1 MLRIYHSRDSN
12 YNNCIFTMKDN
23 IYIKATVKNGELHFP
38 IKAVGTRYRKFFEQ
52 LPDDSKLEIFIG
64 VSGDKGSNPQLAR
77 IHAMIREIAQEIGYT
92 FAEAKIEVKRA
103 SGLCFVKNKQE
114 YCKSFADC
122 DKEEL
127 NLAIQACIEIG
138 DFNGMQ
144 LR

>member
-1 MLRIYHSRDSN
+1 
-12 YNNCIFTMKDN
+12 MKDSLFMQCT
-23 IYIKATVKNGELHFP
+23 IKNGALEFP
-38 IKAVGTRYRKFFEQ
+38 IKALENKYQKFLNN
-52 LPDDSKLEIFIG
+52 LPDGAKLEIFIG

-77 IHAMIREIAQEIGYT
+77 LHAMIKEIAQEIGYT
-92 FAEAKIEVKRA
+92 FAETKLNVKRE
-103 SGLCFVKNKQE
+103 SGLCLVRNKQE

-122 DKEEL
+122 DKDEL

>member
-1 MLRIYHSRDSN
+1 
-12 YNNCIFTMKDN
+12 MKEN
-23 IYIKATVKNGELHFP
+23 LYIKASIKDGELHFP
-38 IKAVGTRYRKFFEQ
+38 IKATGTRYKNFLNQ

-77 IHAMIREIAQEIGYT
+77 VHAMIREIAQEVGYT
-92 FAEAKIEVKRA
+92 FEEAKITVKRA
-103 SGLCFVKNKQE
+103 AGLCFVKNKQE

-122 DKEEL
+122 DKDEL

-138 DFNGMQ
+138 DFSNMN

>member
-1 MLRIYHSRDSN
+1 
-12 YNNCIFTMKDN
+12 MKDN
-23 IYIKATVKNGELHFP
+23 LFIKASVKNGELHFP
-38 IKAVGTRYRKFFEQ
+38 IKATGTKYRKFLNQ

-77 IHAMIREIAQEIGYT
+77 LHAMIREIAQEIGYT
-92 FAEAKIEVKRA
+92 FEEAKLAVKRA
-103 SGLCFVKNKQE
+103 AGLCFVRDKQE

-127 NLAIQACIEIG
+127 NLVIQACVEIG
-138 DFNGMQ
+138 NFNGMN

>member
-1 MLRIYHSRDSN
+1 
-12 YNNCIFTMKDN
+12 MKEN
-23 IYIKATVKNGELHFP
+23 LYIKASIKDGELHFP
-38 IKAVGTRYRKFFEQ
+38 IKATGTRYKNFLNQ

-77 IHAMIREIAQEIGYT
+77 VHAMIREIAQEIGYT
-92 FAEAKIEVKRA
+92 FEEAKITVKRA
-103 SGLCFVKNKQE
+103 AGLCFVKNKQE

-122 DKEEL
+122 DKDEL

-138 DFNGMQ
+138 DFSNMN

>member
-1 MLRIYHSRDSN
+1 
-12 YNNCIFTMKDN
+12 MKEN
-23 IYIKATVKNGELHFP
+23 LYIKASIKNGELHFP
-38 IKAVGTRYRKFFEQ
+38 IKATGTRYRNFLNQ

-77 IHAMIREIAQEIGYT
+77 VHAMIREIAQEIGYT
-92 FAEAKIEVKRA
+92 FEEAKITVKRA
-103 SGLCFVKNKQE
+103 AGLCFVKNKQE

-122 DKEEL
+122 DKDEL

-138 DFNGMQ
+138 DFSNMN